1 LGARVVFRTDA
12 SSRIGSGHLMRCL
25 TLAEGLRSR
34 GARVAFVS
42 REHDGHL
49 LPLIAERGFAI
60 HALPA
65 PADGW
70 LSDDRLA
77 HGAWL
82 GAAID
87 EDIAQ
92 TLAALREENEELEW
106 LIVDHYGVDA
116 RWERP
121 LRSVARRIMVIDDL
135 ADRKHDCD
143 LLLDQN
149 LVADFE
155 TRYVNLVPQK
165 CTLLLGPTYAL
176 LQPAYAELR
185 ERASAREGPARRIL
199 VFFGGIDPFGLTEK
213 SVRAFM
219 SLKRADVQLDVVVG
233 RDHFAIAAIERL
245 TASHPN
251 VVLHSGLPTLA
262 PLMAEA
268 DLAIG
273 AGGATTWERLC
284 LQIPT
289 ILIAVADNQM
299 ATARELH
306 RRGLAEWLGRGGQV
320 DEAMLRSALSQRM
333 ADPVG
338 SIRRF
343 GGSLVDG
350 LGEPRVWAAMMADAD
365 TPLTLRPA
373 NERDEELLLEWA
385 NDPATRRNA
394 FTQARVT
401 SAGHKIW
408 LQAKLNEPGC
418 RMFILETV
426 DKIPVGQVRFDRE
439 GQASAISYSVAP
451 LLRGRGLGAKI
462 LEIALSSLACE
473 GHNEPILGRVK
484 PTNLAS
490 RRIFEK
496 LGFAL
501 VGETAD
507 ALEFRRTLS

>member
-1 LGARVVFRTDA
+1 
-12 SSRIGSGHLMRCL
+12 MRCL
-25 TLAEGLRSR
+25 TLAEGLRAR
-34 GARVAFVS
+34 GSRVAFVS
-42 REHDGHL
+42 RKHDGHL
-49 LPLIAERGFAI
+49 LALIAERGFAV

-65 PADGW
+65 PANGW
-70 LSDDRLA
+70 ASTDRLA
-77 HGAWL
+77 HGDWL
-82 GAAID
+82 GAAVD
-87 EDIAQ
+87 EDAAQ
-92 TLAALREENEELEW
+92 TLAALGQANEDVEW

-121 LRSVARRIMVIDDL
+121 IRSVARRIMVIDDL

-143 LLLDQN
+143 LLLDQS

-155 TRYVNLVPQK
+155 TRYIDLVPQK
-165 CTLLLGPTYAL
+165 CVLLLGPTYAL

-185 ERASAREGPARRIL
+185 ERALAREGPVRRIL

-219 SLKRADVQLDVVVG
+219 SLERADVRLDAIVG
-233 RDHFAIAAIERL
+233 RDHSSAAAIERL
-245 TASHPN
+245 VMSRPN
-251 VVLHSGLPTLA
+251 IVLHSGLPTLA
-262 PLMAEA
+262 PLMAQA

-284 LQIPT
+284 LKIPT
-289 ILIAVADNQM
+289 ILITVADNQL

-306 RRGLAEWLGRGGQV
+306 RRGLAEWLGSGGQV
-320 DEAMLRSALSQRM
+320 DEAMLQNALSQRL
-333 ADPVG
+333 ADRAG
-338 SIRRF
+338 SHRRLD
-343 GGSLVDG
+343 GSLVEG
-350 LGEPRVWAAMMADAD
+350 LGEPRVWAAMMLDADA
-365 TPLTLRPA
+365 PLASRPA

-385 NDPATRRNA
+385 NDPATRHNA
-394 FTQARVT
+394 FTQARIT

-408 LQAKLNEPGC
+408 LQAKLNDPGC
-418 RMFILETV
+418 RMFILETA

-439 GQASAISYSVAP
+439 DQASAISYSVAP
-451 LLRGRGLGAKI
+451 FLRGRGLGAKI
-462 LEIALSSLACE
+462 LEVALSSLACE
-473 GHNEPILGRVK
+473 GHNELIVGRVK

-501 VGETAD
+501 VDETAD